1 MSIVKPVE
9 AFATTDGQIFKTQ
22 QEAIAHQ
29 HGLDIKKEVW
39 EFFGYDGR
47 SYLDTFAS
55 TKVLAVIDWEVAKMM
70 KGVSKQP
77 SSQDQ

>member
-1 MSIVKPVE
+1 MMSIVKPVE

-39 EFFGYDGR
+39 EFFGYDG
-47 SYLDTFAS
+47 SYFDTYTSA
-55 TKVLAVIDWEVAKMM
+55 KVMAVIDWEVAKMM
-70 KGVSKQP
+70 KGESK
-77 SSQDQ
+77 